1 MCLIRF
7 RYSNASIKY
16 FIVYCKIISLI
27 IQTFLYGSKTSISL
41 FILTCM
47 DLFQLAVNQAYFL
60 QAAFSESVEKVLF
73 DTLDRIVIEDDLS
86 ETGENGVNVI
96 HYCINTWGG
105 KNLQSWFLNWSSP
118 VKFKLFSE
126 KSIFSKFSRYLNNPK
141 KLCFEDDEL
150 YVSPLFENSRYL
162 VLDNPLKA
170 SLKKNLYDKLEQ
182 G

>member
-27 IQTFLYGSKTSISL
+27 IQSFLYGSKTSIAL

-60 QAAFSESVEKVLF
+60 QVAFSESVEKVLF
-73 DTLDRIVIEDDLS
+73 DTLYRIVIEDDLP

-96 HYCINTWGG
+96 HHCINT
-105 KNLQSWFLNWSSP
+105 
-118 VKFKLFSE
+118 
-126 KSIFSKFSRYLNNPK
+126 
-141 KLCFEDDEL
+141 
-150 YVSPLFENSRYL
+150 
-162 VLDNPLKA
+162 
-170 SLKKNLYDKLEQ
+170 
-182 G
+182 